1 MESGSMNGIVLDTTL
16 TDRDS
21 KDSLLT
27 EIVCSTVKLFKL
39 LLTEEDPDYITI
51 ITCSV
56 INEVFNRIDTET
68 TWDLRIS
75 RLLPDEDT

>member
-1 MESGSMNGIVLDTTL
+1 MDKLNNVILDTTI

-21 KDSLLT
+21 KGSLLT
-27 EIVCSTVKLFKL
+27 EVVCSTVKLFKL
-39 LLTEEDPDYITI
+39 LLTDEDPDYITI

-68 TWDLRIS
+68 TWDLRIN
-75 RLLPDEDT
+75 RLLPDEE